1 MTAVLEARSVAV
13 AIGHR
18 EILSRIE
25 FSLEAGQCLA
35 IVGETGSGKTMT
47 TRLLTGTL
55 DRIGAHVVRGDAL
68 FDGVNLVSL
77 SRRGWRSLRGRR
89 IALIPQGSLS
99 SLDPVMTVG
108 RQLTEA
114 VRELGAAEEPRH
126 AAFQLLE
133 QVHMPRRG
141 EVYSS
146 YPHELSGGMRQRVM
160 IALALA
166 GRPTLLVADEPT
178 TALDVTIQ
186 RQILTLLADL
196 RRETAM
202 SLVFIT
208 HDLGVVESI
217 ADAVA
222 VMYAG
227 MTVEFGPAASVL
239 NDPVH
244 PYTRALLAARP
255 AIAQRKRLVD
265 IPGHAPSPREWTMG
279 CRFAPRCQHVDDRC
293 LVKLPVP
300 AKVGGHRV
308 AACVRAGE
316 V

>member
-1 MTAVLEARSVAV
+1 MLLEARSVAV
-13 AIGHR
+13 SIGTR
-18 EILSRIE
+18 EVLSRVE
-25 FSLEAGQCLA
+25 FSLDAGQCLG

-55 DRIGAHVVRGDAL
+55 DRIGGRVTRGEAL
-68 FDGVNLVSL
+68 FDGTDLAGL
-77 SRRGWRSLRGRR
+77 PRRGWRSLRGRR

-108 RQLTEA
+108 RQLAEA
-114 VRELGAAEEPRH
+114 ARELGCAEEPRR
-126 AAFQLLE
+126 AALGLLE
-133 QVHMPRRG
+133 QVHMPRAG
-141 EVYSS
+141 EVFSS

-166 GRPTLLVADEPT
+166 GGPTLLVADEPT

-186 RQILTLLADL
+186 RQILTLLAEL
-196 RRETAM
+196 RREAGM
-202 SLVFIT
+202 SLVFVT
-208 HDLGVVESI
+208 HDLGVVELI

-227 MTVEFGPAASVL
+227 MTVEFGPTDRVL
-239 NDPVH
+239 NDPAH

-255 AIAQRKRLVD
+255 AMAQRRRLVD
-265 IPGHAPSPREWTMG
+265 IPGHAPSPREWTAG
-279 CRFAPRCQHVDDRC
+279 CRFAPRCQHADDRC
-293 LVKLPVP
+293 RANLPVP
-300 AKVGGHRV
+300 APIGGRRV
-308 AACVRAGE
+308 AACVRVGE